1 MFANKSDVGAQQVIK
16 IIGHQAK
23 ARAKHCHKSQRDEPI
38 PIEQA
43 IEKSEHG
50 YVSFFKVSNPF
61 SGIQAF
67 AKGIIDGKRFEDV
80 LDSIIA

>member
-1 MFANKSDVGAQQVIK
+1 M
-16 IIGHQAK
+16 
-23 ARAKHCHKSQRDEPI
+23 

-50 YVSFFKVSNPF
+50 YVSLFKVSNPF